1 MVVDVGFLDV
11 VMDVF
16 GVTPFG
22 SDDIFVKVLS
32 ERFCFTDATVSR
44 CHCLALGVGLVEI
57 FADEFLVVVVTLLV
71 VVGGAVE
78 AAVVPAIVVLVL
90 VGVDDDGDD
99 VPTIPEKILLVGC
112 LLLGSWL

>member
-1 MVVDVGFLDV
+1 MVVVVGFLDV
-11 VMDVF
+11 AMDVF
-16 GVTPFG
+16 GVTAFG

-32 ERFCFTDATVSR
+32 ERFCFTDATVTR
-44 CHCLALGVGLVEI
+44 CHCLALGVGLAEI
-57 FADEFLVVVVTLLV
+57 FTDELLVVVATLLV

-78 AAVVPAIVVLVL
+78 ADVIL

-99 VPTIPEKILLVGC
+99 FPTIPEKILLVGC

>member
-57 FADEFLVVVVTLLV
+57 FADEFLVVVVT
-71 VVGGAVE
+71 
-78 AAVVPAIVVLVL
+78 
-90 VGVDDDGDD
+90 
-99 VPTIPEKILLVGC
+99 C
-112 LLLGSWL
+112 LLYTSPSPRDKPRSRMPSSA